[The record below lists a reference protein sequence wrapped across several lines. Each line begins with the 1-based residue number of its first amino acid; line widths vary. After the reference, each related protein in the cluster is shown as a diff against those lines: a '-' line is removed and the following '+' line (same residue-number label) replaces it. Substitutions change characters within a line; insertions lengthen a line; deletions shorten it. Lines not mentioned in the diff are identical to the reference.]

1 MARAPKPRGIS
12 LEELMVAQ
20 QRMIEGGN
28 LSERQSETA
37 QRQIEKLA
45 EIKNAVVGQQEDA
58 VMLNNDVRR
67 ITRPKRDSRS
77 VGLVDVR
84 DEIRNLKDN
93 LRGLPKLVGA
103 DKKNKE
109 EKNQV
114 TDEERTA
121 ILKKIGE
128 VIGEKTALERGGA
141 RNETLTARNQAT
153 FEKFVQTT
161 QEREK
166 LLADADDK
174 QREIFQE
181 LEDTLLKLREAGS
194 EDSEKLRKELDKLS
208 GQLKET
214 KATAAR
220 SNIGSRLEN
229 AQRMAGTGERGAQGT
244 FGDALAVLMGKKEV
258 LKPGYSFD
266 ATLRGSQYRGPQG
279 VVRPEEARAG
289 RARGAAS
296 ILGNLAL
303 GGYERYLESKR
314 STRVQSFFN
323 NFRTTES
330 ISRVNALQGQQQELM
345 SQLSGSNIQGE
356 PAGANPG
363 ALMGQRTPAEA
374 MSRDAGRGLA
384 ANVINITAKAVTLKG
399 PMKPQAAPASSAMS
413 AATNNPLFSDAGG
426 VKSEKEDGA
435 DRIVRAIKELTDE
448 IKGGALGSGGLFDSL
463 LELIKGP
470 GKGLALPVIGAGAA
484 AAGVLSTAAVL
495 GTATTVATAGV
506 MNTPGAESLRKSYEN
521 PMVGA
526 MDADNAMGASILQ
539 NAPADQQEYEARQ
552 KQIQEKRKA
561 LENAPWYTRLYGIGE
576 SQYLREQQQV
586 QGAVREVMTGQN
598 VQSKSTINNVMREQ
612 NNQPTIIT
620 MPAQSQAPVMPKV
633 ETSINMARASVRP
646 EENGMQRYLNRT
658 HGSYIF

>member
-103 DKKNKE
+103 DKKSKE
-109 EKNQV
+109 EKNKV

-208 GQLKET
+208 GEL
-214 KATAAR
+214 KATKKTAAQ

-229 AQRMAGTGERGAQGT
+229 AQRMASGGDRGAQGT
-244 FGDALAVLMGKKEV
+244 FGDALAALLGKKEV

-296 ILGNLAL
+296 ILGNLAA

-330 ISRVNALQGQQQELM
+330 LSRVNALQGQQQELM
-345 SQLSGSNIQGE
+345 SQLSGSSNIPNE
-356 PAGANPG
+356 PAGADPS
-363 ALMGQRTPAEA
+363 ALLGQRSPAEA
-374 MSRDAGRGLA
+374 MTRDAGKRLA
-384 ANVINITAKAVTLKG
+384 ANVVNITAKAVTLKG
-399 PMKPQAAPASSAMS
+399 PMKPQAAPGSSLMA

-426 VKSEKEDGA
+426 VKSEKEDPA
-435 DRIVRAIKELTDE
+435 DRIVAAIKELTDVVRE
-448 IKGGALGSGGLFDSL
+448 QGMGGTGIPGVDIDKPGRVSIPTLLMGATIGTVVVGG
-463 LELIKGP
+463 
-470 GKGLALPVIGAGAA
+470 
-484 AAGVLSTAAVL
+484 TAA
-495 GTATTVATAGV
+495 TMAAAGV
-506 MNTPGAESLRKSYEN
+506 MNTPGAEGLRKSYEN
-521 PMVGA
+521 PLQGA
-526 MDADNAMGASILQ
+526 MDPDNAMGASILQ
-539 NAPADQQEYEARQ
+539 AAPKDEAEYVARQ
-552 KQIQEKRKA
+552 KQIEEKRKN
-561 LENAPWYTRLYGIGE
+561 LENAPWYTRLWGIGE
-576 SQYLREQQQV
+576 SQYLREQQQI
-586 QGAVREVMTGQN
+586 QGSVREVMTGQN
-598 VQSKSTINNVMREQ
+598 VQSKSTINNMMREQ

-620 MPAQSQAPVMPKV
+620 MPAQNQPASMPKV
-633 ETSINMARASVRP
+633 ETSINMGRASVRP

-658 HGSYIF
+658 HGSYIY

>member
-103 DKKNKE
+103 DKKSKE

-229 AQRMAGTGERGAQGT
+229 AQRMASTGDRGAQGT

-314 STRVQSFFN
+314 STKVQSFFN

-330 ISRVNALQGQQQELM
+330 LSRVNALQGQQQELM
-345 SQLSGSNIQGE
+345 SQLSGSSNIPNE
-356 PAGANPG
+356 PAGADPS
-363 ALMGQRTPAEA
+363 ALLGQRSPADA
-374 MSRDAGRGLA
+374 MARDGGKRLA

-399 PMKPQAAPASSAMS
+399 PIKTPATPASSSLA
-413 AATNNPLFSDAGG
+413 AATNNPLFSDSGG
-426 VKSEKEDGA
+426 VKSEKEDAA
-435 DRIVRAIKELTDE
+435 DRIVRAIKELTEE
-448 IKGGALGSGGLFDSL
+448 IKGGALGGGGLFDSL
-463 LELIKGP
+463 LDLIKGP
-470 GKGLALPVIGAGAA
+470 GKGLALPVIGAGVA
-484 AAGVLSTAAVL
+484 AAGVLTAGAVIG
-495 GTATTVATAGV
+495 GTITASAAGV
-506 MNTPGAESLRKSYEN
+506 MNTPGAEGLRKSYEN
-521 PMVGA
+521 PMLGA
-526 MDADNAMGASILQ
+526 MDPDNAMGASIIQ
-539 NAPADQQEYEARQ
+539 AAPKDEAEYVARQ
-552 KQIQEKRKA
+552 KQIEEKRKN
-561 LENAPWYTRLYGIGE
+561 LENAPWYTRLWGIGE
-576 SQYLREQQQV
+576 SQYLREQQQI
-586 QGAVREVMTGQN
+586 QGSVREVMTGQN

-612 NNQPTIIT
+612 TNQPTIV
-620 MPAQSQAPVMPKV
+620 MPAQNQPAIMPKV
-633 ETSINMARASVRP
+633 ETSINMGRASVRP

>member
-45 EIKNAVVGQQEDA
+45 EIKTALVGQEQEA
-58 VMLNNDVRR
+58 VTLNNDVRR
-67 ITRPKRDSRS
+67 ITRVKRDSRS

-103 DKKNKE
+103 DKKSKE
-109 EKNQV
+109 EKNKV

-208 GQLKET
+208 GEL
-214 KATAAR
+214 KATKKTAAQ

-229 AQRMAGTGERGAQGT
+229 AQRMASGGDRGAQGT
-244 FGDALAVLMGKKEV
+244 FGDALAALLGKKEV

-296 ILGNLAL
+296 ILGNLAA
-303 GGYERYLESKR
+303 GGYERYLESRR

-330 ISRVNALQGQQQELM
+330 LSRVNALQGQQQELM
-345 SQLSGSNIQGE
+345 SQLSGSSNIPNE
-356 PAGANPG
+356 PAGADPS
-363 ALMGQRTPAEA
+363 ALLGQRSPAEA
-374 MSRDAGRGLA
+374 MTRDAGKRLA
-384 ANVINITAKAVTLKG
+384 ANVVNITAKAVTLKG
-399 PMKPQAAPASSAMS
+399 PMKPQAAPGSSLVA

-426 VKSEKEDGA
+426 VKSEKEDPA
-435 DRIVRAIKELTDE
+435 DRIVAAIKELTDVVRE
-448 IKGGALGSGGLFDSL
+448 QGMGGTGIPGVDVDKRGGVSIPTL
-463 LELIKGP
+463 LMG
-470 GKGLALPVIGAGAA
+470 ATIGTVVVG
-484 AAGVLSTAAVL
+484 GTAA
-495 GTATTVATAGV
+495 TMAAAGV
-506 MNTPGAESLRKSYEN
+506 MNTPGAEGLRKSYEN
-521 PMVGA
+521 PLQGA
-526 MDADNAMGASILQ
+526 MDPDNAMGASILQ
-539 NAPADQQEYEARQ
+539 AAPKDEAEYVARQ
-552 KQIQEKRKA
+552 KQIEEKRKN
-561 LENAPWYTRLYGIGE
+561 LENAPWYTRLWGIGE
-576 SQYLREQQQV
+576 SQYLREQQQI
-586 QGAVREVMTGQN
+586 QGSVREVMTGQN
-598 VQSKSTINNVMREQ
+598 VQSKSTINNMMREQ

-620 MPAQSQAPVMPKV
+620 MPAQNQPASMPKV
-633 ETSINMARASVRP
+633 ETSINMGRASVRP

-658 HGSYIF
+658 HGSYIY

>member
-37 QRQIEKLA
+37 QRQIEKLT
-45 EIKNAVVGQQEDA
+45 EIKTSLVSQEQEAVT
-58 VMLNNDVRR
+58 LNNDVRR
-67 ITRPKRDSRS
+67 ITRVKRDSRS

-103 DKKNKE
+103 DKKSKE
-109 EKNQV
+109 EKNKV
-114 TDEERTA
+114 TDEDRTA

-208 GQLKET
+208 GEL
-214 KATAAR
+214 KATKKTAAQ

-229 AQRMAGTGERGAQGT
+229 AQRMASGGDRGAQGT
-244 FGDALAVLMGKKEV
+244 FGDALAALMGKKEV
-258 LKPGYSFD
+258 LKSGYSFD

-303 GGYERYLESKR
+303 GSYERYLESKR

-330 ISRVNALQGQQQELM
+330 LSRVNALQGQQQELM
-345 SQLSGSNIQGE
+345 SQLSGSSNIPNE
-356 PAGANPG
+356 PAGADPS
-363 ALMGQRTPAEA
+363 ALLGQRSPAEV
-374 MSRDAGRGLA
+374 MTRDAGKRLA
-384 ANVINITAKAVTLKG
+384 ANVVNITAKAVTLKG
-399 PMKPQAAPASSAMS
+399 PMKPQAAPGSSLVA

-426 VKSEKEDGA
+426 VKSEKEDPA
-435 DRIVRAIKELTDE
+435 DRIVAAIKELTDVVRE
-448 IKGGALGSGGLFDSL
+448 QGMGGTGIPGVDIDKRGGVSIPTL
-463 LELIKGP
+463 LMG
-470 GKGLALPVIGAGAA
+470 ATIGTVVVGGAA
-484 AAGVLSTAAVL
+484 ATMAA
-495 GTATTVATAGV
+495 AGV
-506 MNTPGAESLRKSYEN
+506 MNTPGAEGLRKSYEN
-521 PMVGA
+521 PLQGA
-526 MDADNAMGASILQ
+526 MDPDNAMGASIIQ
-539 NAPADQQEYEARQ
+539 AAPKDEAEYVARQ
-552 KQIQEKRKA
+552 KQIEEKRKN
-561 LENAPWYTRLYGIGE
+561 LENAPWYTRLWGIGE
-576 SQYLREQQQV
+576 SQYLREQQQI
-586 QGAVREVMTGQN
+586 QGSVREVMTGQN
-598 VQSKSTINNVMREQ
+598 VQSKSTINNMMREQ

-620 MPAQSQAPVMPKV
+620 MPAQNQPANMPKV
-633 ETSINMARASVRP
+633 ETSINMGRASVRP

-658 HGSYIF
+658 HGSYIY

>member
-1 MARAPKPRGIS
+1 MARAPKSRGIS

-37 QRQIEKLA
+37 QKQIEKLA
-45 EIKNAVVGQQEDA
+45 EIKNAVAGQQQDA
-58 VMLNNDVRR
+58 VKLDTDVRR

-93 LRGLPKLVGA
+93 LRGLPKLVGE
-103 DKKNKE
+103 KSGKGSKE
-109 EKNQV
+109 EIKKV

-141 RNETLTARNQAT
+141 RNETLTARNQST

-181 LEDTLLKLREAGS
+181 LEDTLLKLQEAGS

-214 KATAAR
+214 KATAAK

-229 AQRMAGTGERGAQGT
+229 AQRMASTGDRGAQGT
-244 FGDALAVLMGKKEV
+244 FGDALAALMGKKEV

-279 VVRPEEARAG
+279 VVKAEDARAG
-289 RARGAAS
+289 RVRGAAS

-314 STRVQSFFN
+314 STKVQSFFN

-374 MSRDAGRGLA
+374 MARDAGKRLA
-384 ANVINITAKAVTLKG
+384 ANVVNITAKAVTIKG
-399 PMKPQAAPASSAMS
+399 PMKPQAAPGSTLMA

-426 VKSEKEDGA
+426 VKSEKEDPA
-435 DRIVRAIKELTDE
+435 DRIVAAIKELTDVVRE
-448 IKGGALGSGGLFDSL
+448 QGMGGTGIPGVDVDKRGGVSIPTL
-463 LELIKGP
+463 LMG
-470 GKGLALPVIGAGAA
+470 ATIGTVVVGGAA
-484 AAGVLSTAAVL
+484 ATMAA
-495 GTATTVATAGV
+495 AGV
-506 MNTPGAESLRKSYEN
+506 MNTPGAESLRKAYEN
-521 PMVGA
+521 PMLGA
-526 MDADNAMGASILQ
+526 MDPDNAVGASIIQ
-539 NAPADQQEYEARQ
+539 AAPKDEAEYVARQ
-552 KQIQEKRKA
+552 KQIEEKRKN
-561 LENAPWYTRLYGIGE
+561 LENAPWYTRLWGIGE
-576 SQYLREQQQV
+576 SQYLREQQQI
-586 QGAVREVMTGQN
+586 QGSVREVMTGQN

-612 NNQPTIIT
+612 TNQPTIV
-620 MPAQSQAPVMPKV
+620 MPAQNQPAIMPKV
-633 ETSINMARASVRP
+633 ETSINMGRASVRP

>member
-1 MARAPKPRGIS
+1 MARAPKSRGIS

-37 QRQIEKLA
+37 QKQIEKLA
-45 EIKNAVVGQQEDA
+45 EIKNAVAGQQQDA
-58 VMLNNDVRR
+58 VKLDTDVRR

-93 LRGLPKLVGA
+93 LRGLPKLVGE
-103 DKKNKE
+103 KSGKGSKE
-109 EKNQV
+109 EIKKV

-141 RNETLTARNQAT
+141 RNETLTARNQST

-181 LEDTLLKLREAGS
+181 LEDTLLKLQEAGS

-220 SNIGSRLEN
+220 SKIGSRLEN
-229 AQRMAGTGERGAQGT
+229 AQRMASTGDRGAQGT
-244 FGDALAVLMGKKEV
+244 FGDALAALMGKKEV

-279 VVRPEEARAG
+279 VVKAEEARAG

-314 STRVQSFFN
+314 STKVQSFFN

-374 MSRDAGRGLA
+374 MARDAGKRLA
-384 ANVINITAKAVTLKG
+384 ANVVNITAKAVTIKG
-399 PMKPQAAPASSAMS
+399 PMKPQAAPGSTLMA

-426 VKSEKEDGA
+426 VKSEKEDPA
-435 DRIVRAIKELTDE
+435 DRIVAAIKELTDVVRE
-448 IKGGALGSGGLFDSL
+448 QGMGGTGIPGVDVDKRGGVSIPTL
-463 LELIKGP
+463 LMG
-470 GKGLALPVIGAGAA
+470 ATIGTVVVGGAA
-484 AAGVLSTAAVL
+484 ATMAA
-495 GTATTVATAGV
+495 AGV
-506 MNTPGAESLRKSYEN
+506 MNTPGAESLRKAYEN
-521 PMVGA
+521 PMLGA
-526 MDADNAMGASILQ
+526 MDPDNAVGASIIQ
-539 NAPADQQEYEARQ
+539 AAPKDEAEYVARQ
-552 KQIQEKRKA
+552 KQIEEKRKN
-561 LENAPWYTRLYGIGE
+561 LENAPWYTRLWGIGE
-576 SQYLREQQQV
+576 SQYLREQQQI
-586 QGAVREVMTGQN
+586 QGSVREVMTGQN

-612 NNQPTIIT
+612 TNQPTIV
-620 MPAQSQAPVMPKV
+620 MPAQNQPAIMPKV
-633 ETSINMARASVRP
+633 ETSINMGRASVRP

>member
-1 MARAPKPRGIS
+1 
-12 LEELMVAQ
+12 MVAQ

-37 QRQIEKLA
+37 QRQIEKLT
-45 EIKNAVVGQQEDA
+45 EIKTSLVSQEQEAVT
-58 VMLNNDVRR
+58 LNNDVRR
-67 ITRPKRDSRS
+67 ITRVKRDSRS

-103 DKKNKE
+103 DKKSKE
-109 EKNQV
+109 EKNKV

-208 GQLKET
+208 GEL
-214 KATAAR
+214 KATKKTAAQ

-229 AQRMAGTGERGAQGT
+229 AQRMASGGDRGAQGT
-244 FGDALAVLMGKKEV
+244 FGDALAALLGKKEV

-296 ILGNLAL
+296 ILGNLAA
-303 GGYERYLESKR
+303 GGYERYLESRR

-330 ISRVNALQGQQQELM
+330 LSRVNALQGQQQELM
-345 SQLSGSNIQGE
+345 SQLSGSSNIPNE
-356 PAGANPG
+356 PAGADPS
-363 ALMGQRTPAEA
+363 ALLGQRSPAEA
-374 MSRDAGRGLA
+374 MTRDAGKRLA
-384 ANVINITAKAVTLKG
+384 ANVVNITAKAVTLKG
-399 PMKPQAAPASSAMS
+399 PMKPQAAPGSSLVA

-426 VKSEKEDGA
+426 VKSEKEDPA
-435 DRIVRAIKELTDE
+435 DRIVAAIKELTDVVRE
-448 IKGGALGSGGLFDSL
+448 QGMGGTGIPGVDIDKRGGVSIPTL
-463 LELIKGP
+463 LMG
-470 GKGLALPVIGAGAA
+470 ATIGTVVVGGAA
-484 AAGVLSTAAVL
+484 ATMAA
-495 GTATTVATAGV
+495 AGV
-506 MNTPGAESLRKSYEN
+506 MNTPGAEGLRKSYEN
-521 PMVGA
+521 PLQGA
-526 MDADNAMGASILQ
+526 MDPDNAMGASILQ
-539 NAPADQQEYEARQ
+539 AAPKDEAEYVARQ
-552 KQIQEKRKA
+552 KQIEEKRKN
-561 LENAPWYTRLYGIGE
+561 LENAPWYTRLWGIGE
-576 SQYLREQQQV
+576 SQYLREQQQI
-586 QGAVREVMTGQN
+586 QGSVREVMTGQN
-598 VQSKSTINNVMREQ
+598 VQSKSTINNMMREQ

-620 MPAQSQAPVMPKV
+620 MPAQNQPANMPKV
-633 ETSINMARASVRP
+633 ETSINMGRASVRP

-658 HGSYIF
+658 HGSYIY